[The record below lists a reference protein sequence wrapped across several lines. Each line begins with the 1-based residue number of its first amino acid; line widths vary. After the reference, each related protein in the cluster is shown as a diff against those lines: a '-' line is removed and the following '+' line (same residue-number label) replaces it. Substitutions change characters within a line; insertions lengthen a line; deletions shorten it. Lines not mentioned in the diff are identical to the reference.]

1 MAEVS
6 VSINGRVYRM
16 ACDPG
21 QEDHL
26 ARLGRELDQR
36 IAQLRESFGE
46 IGDTRLAVMA
56 AIMVAD
62 ELAELKRRLRSSRPG
77 NPVAEGRARA
87 RLPQRNGGGRGAN
100 EEACARDIL
109 EETAERIERLAPEP
123 QWRSERERC
132 TGRPE
137 SQD

>member
-6 VSINGRVYRM
+6 VTINGRVYRM

-36 IAQLRESFGE
+36 ITQLRESFGE

-62 ELAELKRRLRSSRPG
+62 ELAELKRRLRSADQEVQSLKDARERAAQR
-77 NPVAEGRARA
+77 NEESERAVAEV
-87 RLPQRNGGGRGAN
+87 
-100 EEACARDIL
+100 L
-109 EETAERIERLAPEP
+109 EDAAERIERLAQGLNSGPN
-123 QWRSERERC
+123 
-132 TGRPE
+132 GGVALG
-137 SQD
+137 

>member
-6 VSINGRVYRM
+6 VTINGRVYRM

-36 IAQLRESFGE
+36 IAQLRDSFGE

-62 ELAELKRRLRSSRPG
+62 ELSELKRRLRGAEQEIQSLQDSREVAAQRAEQG
-77 NPVAEGRARA
+77 ERAVAE
-87 RLPQRNGGGRGAN
+87 
-100 EEACARDIL
+100 IL
-109 EETAERIERLAPEP
+109 EGTAERIERLA
-123 QWRSERERC
+123 QNLS
-132 TGRPE
+132 GGV
-137 SQD
+137 SGGAALG

>member
-6 VSINGRVYRM
+6 VTINGRVYRM

-36 IAQLRESFGE
+36 ISQLRDSFGE

-62 ELAELKRRLRSSRPG
+62 ELAELKRRLRASDQEIQSLKDARERVAQR
-77 NPVAEGRARA
+77 NEDAEHAVAEV
-87 RLPQRNGGGRGAN
+87 
-100 EEACARDIL
+100 L
-109 EETAERIERLAPEP
+109 ESVAERIERLAQGLNGGP
-123 QWRSERERC
+123 SG
-132 TGRPE
+132 TVALG
-137 SQD
+137 

>member
-6 VSINGRVYRM
+6 VTINGRVYRM

-36 IAQLRESFGE
+36 ISQLRESFGE

-56 AIMVAD
+56 AILVAD
-62 ELAELKRRLRSSRPG
+62 ELAEVKRRLRSADQEVQSLKDAR
-77 NPVAEGRARA
+77 ERAA
-87 RLPQRNGGGRGAN
+87 QRN
-100 EEACARDIL
+100 EEGEHTLADIL
-109 EETAERIERLAPEP
+109 ETAAERIERLAQSLNSGPN
-123 QWRSERERC
+123 
-132 TGRPE
+132 GGVALG
-137 SQD
+137 

>member
-6 VSINGRVYRM
+6 VTINGRVYRM

-36 IAQLRESFGE
+36 ISQLRESFGE

-62 ELAELKRRLRSSRPG
+62 ELAELKRRLRAADQEIQSLKDAR
-77 NPVAEGRARA
+77 ERAA
-87 RLPQRNGGGRGAN
+87 QRN
-100 EEACARDIL
+100 EEGERAIADIL
-109 EETAERIERLAPEP
+109 ENTAERIERLAQSLNSGPN
-123 QWRSERERC
+123 
-132 TGRPE
+132 GGVALG
-137 SQD
+137 

>member
-6 VSINGRVYRM
+6 VTINGRVYRM

-62 ELAELKRRLRSSRPG
+62 ELAELKRRLRSADQEIQSLKDARER
-77 NPVAEGRARA
+77 AAQRSEEGERALA
-87 RLPQRNGGGRGAN
+87 
-100 EEACARDIL
+100 DIL
-109 EETAERIERLAPEP
+109 ETTAERIERLAHGLNSGPN
-123 QWRSERERC
+123 
-132 TGRPE
+132 GGVALG
-137 SQD
+137 

>member
-6 VSINGRVYRM
+6 VTINGRVYRM

-62 ELAELKRRLRSSRPG
+62 ELAELKRRLRTADQEVQSLKDAR
-77 NPVAEGRARA
+77 ERAA
-87 RLPQRNGGGRGAN
+87 QRNEDGERAIAG
-100 EEACARDIL
+100 IL
-109 EETAERIERLAPEP
+109 EDTAERIERLA
-123 QWRSERERC
+123 QSLN
-132 TGRPE
+132 TGPNGVVALG
-137 SQD
+137 

>member
-6 VSINGRVYRM
+6 VTINGRVYRM

-62 ELAELKRRLRSSRPG
+62 ELAELKRRLRTADQEIQSLKDAR
-77 NPVAEGRARA
+77 ERAA
-87 RLPQRNGGGRGAN
+87 QRNEDGERAVAG
-100 EEACARDIL
+100 IL
-109 EETAERIERLAPEP
+109 EDTAERIERLAQSLNSGPN
-123 QWRSERERC
+123 
-132 TGRPE
+132 GGVALG
-137 SQD
+137 

>member
-6 VSINGRVYRM
+6 VTINGRVYRM

-36 IAQLRESFGE
+36 ITQLRDSFGE

-62 ELAELKRRLRSSRPG
+62 ELAELKRRLRAADQEIQSLKDAR
-77 NPVAEGRARA
+77 ERAA
-87 RLPQRNGGGRGAN
+87 QRN
-100 EEACARDIL
+100 EEGERAIAGIL
-109 EETAERIERLAPEP
+109 EETAERIERLAQGLNSGPN
-123 QWRSERERC
+123 
-132 TGRPE
+132 GGVALG
-137 SQD
+137 

>member
-6 VSINGRVYRM
+6 VTINGRVYRM

-36 IAQLRESFGE
+36 ISQLRESFGE

-62 ELAELKRRLRSSRPG
+62 ELAELKRRLRSSDQEVQSLKDAR
-77 NPVAEGRARA
+77 ERAA
-87 RLPQRNGGGRGAN
+87 QRN
-100 EEACARDIL
+100 EEGERALAGIL
-109 EETAERIERLAPEP
+109 EEAAERIERLAQGLNSGPNG
-123 QWRSERERC
+123 SVAL
-132 TGRPE
+132 G
-137 SQD
+137 

>member
-6 VSINGRVYRM
+6 VTINGRVYRM

-36 IAQLRESFGE
+36 ISQLRESFGE

-62 ELAELKRRLRSSRPG
+62 ELAETKRRLRIADQEIQSLQD
-77 NPVAEGRARA
+77 AREHA
-87 RLPQRNGGGRGAN
+87 AQRSEAN
-100 EEACARDIL
+100 ERAVADIL
-109 EETAERIERLAPEP
+109 ETTAERIERIAQGLNGGVNGGVAL
-123 QWRSERERC
+123 
-132 TGRPE
+132 G
-137 SQD
+137 

>member
-6 VSINGRVYRM
+6 VTINGRVYRM

-36 IAQLRESFGE
+36 ITQLRESFGE

-62 ELAELKRRLRSSRPG
+62 ELAEMKRRLRAADQEIQSLKDARERAAQR
-77 NPVAEGRARA
+77 AEEGERAIA
-87 RLPQRNGGGRGAN
+87 
-100 EEACARDIL
+100 DIL
-109 EETAERIERLAPEP
+109 ESTAERIERLA
-123 QWRSERERC
+123 QGLNGGLS
-132 TGRPE
+132 GGAALG
-137 SQD
+137 

>member
-6 VSINGRVYRM
+6 VTINGRVYRM

-26 ARLGRELDQR
+26 ARLGRELGQR
-36 IAQLRESFGE
+36 IGQLRESFGE

-62 ELAELKRRLRSSRPG
+62 ELAELKRRLRSADQEIQSLKDAR
-77 NPVAEGRARA
+77 ERAA
-87 RLPQRNGGGRGAN
+87 QRN
-100 EEACARDIL
+100 EAGEHAIAEIL
-109 EETAERIERLAPEP
+109 ESTAERIERLAQSLNSGPNG
-123 QWRSERERC
+123 SVAL
-132 TGRPE
+132 G
-137 SQD
+137 

>member
-6 VSINGRVYRM
+6 VTINGRVYRM

-36 IAQLRESFGE
+36 ISQLRESFGE

-62 ELAELKRRLRSSRPG
+62 ELAELKRRLRGAEQEIQSLHDSREVTAQRVESG
-77 NPVAEGRARA
+77 ERAFA
-87 RLPQRNGGGRGAN
+87 
-100 EEACARDIL
+100 DIL
-109 EETAERIERLAPEP
+109 EGTAERIEQLA
-123 QWRSERERC
+123 QNLNGGVS
-132 TGRPE
+132 GGAALG
-137 SQD
+137 

>member
-6 VSINGRVYRM
+6 VTINGRVYRM

-26 ARLGRELDQR
+26 SRLGRELDQR
-36 IAQLRESFGE
+36 IAQMRDSFGE

-62 ELAELKRRLRSSRPG
+62 ELAEIKRRLRAADQEIRSLQDAREHAAQRAEADERA
-77 NPVAEGRARA
+77 VAEVMEQAAEKIERIAQS
-87 RLPQRNGGGRGAN
+87 LNGGVSGGA
-100 EEACARDIL
+100 AL
-109 EETAERIERLAPEP
+109 
-123 QWRSERERC
+123 
-132 TGRPE
+132 G
-137 SQD
+137 

>member
-6 VSINGRVYRM
+6 VTINGRVYRM

-36 IAQLRESFGE
+36 ISQLRDSFGE

-62 ELAELKRRLRSSRPG
+62 ELTELKRRLRAADQEIQSLKDAR
-77 NPVAEGRARA
+77 ERAA
-87 RLPQRNGGGRGAN
+87 QRN
-100 EEACARDIL
+100 EEGERALADIL
-109 EETAERIERLAPEP
+109 ENTAERIERLAQSLNGGP
-123 QWRSERERC
+123 S
-132 TGRPE
+132 GGVALG
-137 SQD
+137 

>member
-6 VSINGRVYRM
+6 VTINGRVYRM

-62 ELAELKRRLRSSRPG
+62 ELAELKRRLRTADQEVQSLKDAR
-77 NPVAEGRARA
+77 ERAA
-87 RLPQRNGGGRGAN
+87 QRNEDGERVLAQ
-100 EEACARDIL
+100 IL
-109 EETAERIERLAPEP
+109 ETAAERIERLAQGLNSGPN
-123 QWRSERERC
+123 
-132 TGRPE
+132 GGVALG
-137 SQD
+137 

>member
-6 VSINGRVYRM
+6 VTINGRVYRM

-62 ELAELKRRLRSSRPG
+62 ELAELKRRLRSSDQEIQSLKGAR
-77 NPVAEGRARA
+77 ERAA
-87 RLPQRNGGGRGAN
+87 QRN
-100 EEACARDIL
+100 EESEHALADIL
-109 EETAERIERLAPEP
+109 EETAERIERLAQGLNSGPNG
-123 QWRSERERC
+123 SVAL
-132 TGRPE
+132 G
-137 SQD
+137 

>member
-6 VSINGRVYRM
+6 VTINGRVYRM

-36 IAQLRESFGE
+36 ISQLRESFGE

-62 ELAELKRRLRSSRPG
+62 ELAEMKRRLRASEQEIQSLQDSRE
-77 NPVAEGRARA
+77 VAAQRAEQGERA
-87 RLPQRNGGGRGAN
+87 FA
-100 EEACARDIL
+100 DIL
-109 EETAERIERLAPEP
+109 EDTAERIEQLA
-123 QWRSERERC
+123 QNLNGGVS
-132 TGRPE
+132 GGAALG
-137 SQD
+137 

>member
-6 VSINGRVYRM
+6 VTINGRVYRM

-36 IAQLRESFGE
+36 ISQLRESFGE

-62 ELAELKRRLRSSRPG
+62 ELAEMKRRLRGFEQEIQSLQDSRE
-77 NPVAEGRARA
+77 VAAQRAEQGERA
-87 RLPQRNGGGRGAN
+87 FA
-100 EEACARDIL
+100 DIL
-109 EETAERIERLAPEP
+109 VDTAERIEQLA
-123 QWRSERERC
+123 QNLNGGVS
-132 TGRPE
+132 GGAALG
-137 SQD
+137 

>member
-6 VSINGRVYRM
+6 VTINGRVYRM

-36 IAQLRESFGE
+36 ISQLRESFGE

-62 ELAELKRRLRSSRPG
+62 ELAEMKRRLRAADQEIQSLKDARERAAQR
-77 NPVAEGRARA
+77 AEEGERAIA
-87 RLPQRNGGGRGAN
+87 
-100 EEACARDIL
+100 DIL
-109 EETAERIERLAPEP
+109 EGAAERIERLA
-123 QWRSERERC
+123 QSLN
-132 TGRPE
+132 GGV
-137 SQD
+137 SGGAALG

>member
-1 MAEVS
+1 VAEVS

-36 IAQLRESFGE
+36 ITQLRESFGE

-56 AIMVAD
+56 AITVAD
-62 ELAELKRRLRSSRPG
+62 ELTEMKRRLRAADQEIQSLHDAREH
-77 NPVAEGRARA
+77 VADRMRAGERA
-87 RLPQRNGGGRGAN
+87 MADAIDQ
-100 EEACARDIL
+100 
-109 EETAERIERLAPEP
+109 TAEKIERLA
-123 QWRSERERC
+123 QSLNSGISG
-132 TGRPE
+132 TTALG
-137 SQD
+137 

>member
-6 VSINGRVYRM
+6 VTINGRVYRM

-36 IAQLRESFGE
+36 ITQLRDSFGE

-62 ELAELKRRLRSSRPG
+62 ELAELKRRLRMADQEIQSLKDARER
-77 NPVAEGRARA
+77 VA
-87 RLPQRNGGGRGAN
+87 QRN
-100 EEACARDIL
+100 EEAEQVVAEIL
-109 EETAERIERLAPEP
+109 ENTAERIERLAQNLNGGP
-123 QWRSERERC
+123 SG
-132 TGRPE
+132 TVALG
-137 SQD
+137 

>member
-6 VSINGRVYRM
+6 VTINGRVYRM

-36 IAQLRESFGE
+36 ISQLRESFGE

-62 ELAELKRRLRSSRPG
+62 ELAELKRRLRTADQEVQSLKDARER
-77 NPVAEGRARA
+77 VA
-87 RLPQRNGGGRGAN
+87 QRN
-100 EEACARDIL
+100 EEADRVVAGIL
-109 EETAERIERLAPEP
+109 EETAERIERLAQGLNSGPNG
-123 QWRSERERC
+123 SVAL
-132 TGRPE
+132 G
-137 SQD
+137 

>member
-6 VSINGRVYRM
+6 VTINGRVYRM

-36 IAQLRESFGE
+36 ISQLRDSFGE

-62 ELAELKRRLRSSRPG
+62 ELAELKRRLRSADQEIQSLKDAR
-77 NPVAEGRARA
+77 ERAA
-87 RLPQRNGGGRGAN
+87 QRN
-100 EEACARDIL
+100 EEGERALAEIL
-109 EETAERIERLAPEP
+109 ESTAERIERLAQSLNGGPNG
-123 QWRSERERC
+123 SVAL
-132 TGRPE
+132 G
-137 SQD
+137 

>member
-6 VSINGRVYRM
+6 VTINGRVYRM

-62 ELAELKRRLRSSRPG
+62 ELAELKRRLRTSDQEIQSLKDAR
-77 NPVAEGRARA
+77 ERAA
-87 RLPQRNGGGRGAN
+87 QRNEDGERAIAG
-100 EEACARDIL
+100 IL
-109 EETAERIERLAPEP
+109 EETAERIERLAQGLNSGPN
-123 QWRSERERC
+123 
-132 TGRPE
+132 GGVALG
-137 SQD
+137 

>member
-6 VSINGRVYRM
+6 VTINGRVYRM

-56 AIMVAD
+56 AIRVAD
-62 ELAELKRRLRSSRPG
+62 ELAELQRRLRSSDLEIQSLKDAR
-77 NPVAEGRARA
+77 ERAA
-87 RLPQRNGGGRGAN
+87 QRN
-100 EEACARDIL
+100 EESEHALADIL
-109 EETAERIERLAPEP
+109 EETAERIERLAQGLNSGPNG
-123 QWRSERERC
+123 SVAL
-132 TGRPE
+132 G
-137 SQD
+137 

>member
-6 VSINGRVYRM
+6 VTINGRVYRM

-62 ELAELKRRLRSSRPG
+62 ELAELKRRLRSADQEIQSLKDAR
-77 NPVAEGRARA
+77 ERAA
-87 RLPQRNGGGRGAN
+87 QRN
-100 EEACARDIL
+100 EEGERTLAEIL
-109 EETAERIERLAPEP
+109 ETTAERIERLAQGLNSGPN
-123 QWRSERERC
+123 
-132 TGRPE
+132 GGVALG
-137 SQD
+137 

>member
-6 VSINGRVYRM
+6 VTINGRVYRM

-36 IAQLRESFGE
+36 ISQLRDSFGE

-62 ELAELKRRLRSSRPG
+62 ELAELKRRLRTADQEIQSLKDAR
-77 NPVAEGRARA
+77 ERAA
-87 RLPQRNGGGRGAN
+87 QRN
-100 EEACARDIL
+100 EEGEHQLAGIL
-109 EETAERIERLAPEP
+109 EEAAERIERLAQGLNSGP
-123 QWRSERERC
+123 SG
-132 TGRPE
+132 TVALG
-137 SQD
+137 

>member
-6 VSINGRVYRM
+6 VTINGRVYRM

-36 IAQLRESFGE
+36 ISQLRDSFGE

-62 ELAELKRRLRSSRPG
+62 ELAELKRRLRTADQEIQSLKDARERAAQRSEDGERAF
-77 NPVAEGRARA
+77 AE
-87 RLPQRNGGGRGAN
+87 
-100 EEACARDIL
+100 IL
-109 EETAERIERLAPEP
+109 ENTAERIERLAQSLNSGPN
-123 QWRSERERC
+123 
-132 TGRPE
+132 GVVALG
-137 SQD
+137 

>member
-6 VSINGRVYRM
+6 VTINGRVYRM

-62 ELAELKRRLRSSRPG
+62 ELAELKRRLRTADQEIQSLKDAR
-77 NPVAEGRARA
+77 ERAA
-87 RLPQRNGGGRGAN
+87 QRNEDSERAVAG
-100 EEACARDIL
+100 IL
-109 EETAERIERLAPEP
+109 EDTAERIERLAQSLNSGPN
-123 QWRSERERC
+123 
-132 TGRPE
+132 GGVALG
-137 SQD
+137 

>member
-6 VSINGRVYRM
+6 VTINGRVYRM

-62 ELAELKRRLRSSRPG
+62 ELAELKRRLRTADQEVQSLKDAR
-77 NPVAEGRARA
+77 ERAA
-87 RLPQRNGGGRGAN
+87 QRN
-100 EEACARDIL
+100 EEGEHALADIL
-109 EETAERIERLAPEP
+109 ESTAERIERLAQSLNSGPN
-123 QWRSERERC
+123 
-132 TGRPE
+132 GGVALG
-137 SQD
+137 

>member
-6 VSINGRVYRM
+6 VTINGRVYRM

-36 IAQLRESFGE
+36 IGQLRESFGE

-62 ELAELKRRLRSSRPG
+62 ELAEMKRRLRGAEQEIQSLHDSREVTAQRVEAG
-77 NPVAEGRARA
+77 ERAFA
-87 RLPQRNGGGRGAN
+87 
-100 EEACARDIL
+100 DIL
-109 EETAERIERLAPEP
+109 EGTAERIERLA
-123 QWRSERERC
+123 QNLNGGVS
-132 TGRPE
+132 GGAALG
-137 SQD
+137 

>member
-6 VSINGRVYRM
+6 VTINGRVYRM

-36 IAQLRESFGE
+36 ISQLRESFGE

-62 ELAELKRRLRSSRPG
+62 ELAELKRRLRGAEQEIQSLHDSREVTAQRVEAG
-77 NPVAEGRARA
+77 ERAFA
-87 RLPQRNGGGRGAN
+87 
-100 EEACARDIL
+100 DIL
-109 EETAERIERLAPEP
+109 EGTAERIERLA
-123 QWRSERERC
+123 QNLNGGVS
-132 TGRPE
+132 GGAALG
-137 SQD
+137 

>member
-6 VSINGRVYRM
+6 VTINGRVYRM

-62 ELAELKRRLRSSRPG
+62 ELAELKRRLRTADQEVQSLKD
-77 NPVAEGRARA
+77 GRERA
-87 RLPQRNGGGRGAN
+87 AQRNEDGERAIAG
-100 EEACARDIL
+100 IL
-109 EETAERIERLAPEP
+109 EDTAERIERLA
-123 QWRSERERC
+123 QSLN
-132 TGRPE
+132 TGPNGGVALG
-137 SQD
+137 

>member
-6 VSINGRVYRM
+6 VTINGRVYRM

-36 IAQLRESFGE
+36 IGQLRESCGE

-62 ELAELKRRLRSSRPG
+62 ELAELKRRLRSADQEVQSLKDAR
-77 NPVAEGRARA
+77 ERAA
-87 RLPQRNGGGRGAN
+87 QRN
-100 EEACARDIL
+100 EAGEHAIAEIL
-109 EETAERIERLAPEP
+109 ESTAERIERLAQSLNSGPNG
-123 QWRSERERC
+123 SVAL
-132 TGRPE
+132 G
-137 SQD
+137 